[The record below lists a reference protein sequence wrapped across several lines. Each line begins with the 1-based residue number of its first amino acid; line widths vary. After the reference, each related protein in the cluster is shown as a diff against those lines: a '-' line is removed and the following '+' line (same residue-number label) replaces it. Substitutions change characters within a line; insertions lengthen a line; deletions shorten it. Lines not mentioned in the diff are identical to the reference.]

1 MQACLHDMDVVV
13 LQDCRDCHVPG
24 VQVTNTISEHGAYTR
39 SLNITYNRP
48 IRTPQ
53 VIVARGVAVGQD
65 GRKIL
70 VKGYLEDS
78 KGRVLAEADA
88 LWLAMQ
94 YNLRETSKL

>member
-1 MQACLHDMDVVV
+1 MNWTWQSQH
-13 LQDCRDCHVPG
+13 CHTHR
-24 VQVTNTISEHGAYTR
+24 VQVTNIMAEQGAYTR

-53 VIVARGVAVGQD
+53 VIVARGVVVGQD

-88 LWLAMQ
+88 LWLAMH
-94 YNLRETSKL
+94 YSLRETSKL